1 VEIKNSTIGA
11 YSQLVHQTYVGDADV
26 GENVNFGCGCSTAN
40 YDGMNKSRT
49 SIGSHAFIGSN
60 SCLVSPVSV
69 EDNAY
74 VGAGST
80 ITETVPSYSLALARA
95 RQTNKDN
102 WVISRGRIRNQRV
115 NP

>member
-1 VEIKNSTIGA
+1 
-11 YSQLVHQTYVGDADV
+11 YVGDADV

-40 YDGMNKSRT
+40 YDGLNKSRT
-49 SIGSHAFIGSN
+49 NIGSHAFIGSN
-60 SCLVSPVSV
+60 SCLVSPVTV

-80 ITETVPSYSLALARA
+80 ITETVPSYSLSLARA
-95 RQTNKDN
+95 RQTNKEN
-102 WVISRGRIRNQRV
+102 WVISRGRVRNQRV